1 LTSKPSSGFTLVEVM
16 VALAI
21 VSLALFAIMEVQL
34 SARKQWAQTREMST
48 ATLLARL
55 KMAELELLPFDEIQ
69 PERGEFENYPMYSY
83 EIQLNPFM
91 NVERTY
97 EVTVVIQGPNH
108 TYELAAI
115 ISDILSA
122 DPDQL
127 GITSQSGLGFPVG
140 LDPTGQAASQPR
152 GLR

>member
-1 LTSKPSSGFTLVEVM
+1 LTSKTRSGFTLVEVM

-69 PERGEFENYPMYSY
+69 PERGEFENYPMFSY
-83 EIQLNPFM
+83 EIVLNPFRL
-91 NVERTY
+91 VERTY
-97 EVTVVIQGPNH
+97 DVKVIIQGPNRA
-108 TYELAAI
+108 YELVAV

-122 DPDQL
+122 NPDQL
-127 GITSQSGLGFPVG
+127 GITSQGSLGFPVG
-140 LDPTGQAASQPR
+140 LDPSGQAASQPR